1 MQIDQP
7 LDNTIQHLQKYVF
20 REYVLGEIVDKRT
33 VGVILGDDPIL
44 ELILMKMSLGAYKI
58 HYIFVPQFVRDKQI
72 MFILPH
78 ICVVLVYNFDG
89 DRALIVGP
97 SPYHAEWTLV
107 YFLQH

>member
-58 HYIFVPQFVRDKQI
+58 LCVTNRSCSFFHIFALCL
-72 MFILPH
+72 FIILMATE
-78 ICVVLVYNFDG
+78 
-89 DRALIVGP
+89 R
-97 SPYHAEWTLV
+97 
-107 YFLQH
+107 